1 MSGGNSVDHLQH
13 YIYMNNAATSYP
25 KPDCVKAAVSAAIEN
40 LPGAANRGGLTD
52 FNVFDEVRKKL
63 AALMNI
69 DVPDQIA
76 LGANATWALNL
87 AIFGLPFAKG
97 DTVVTTKIEHNSV
110 LRPLYKLEQSGLIK
124 VVYVDCDSYGRI
136 DTRAF
141 AAAVRQYQPRLTV
154 FSHASNVTGAVN
166 NAKELCQLAQGQ
178 GSKVLIDC
186 SQSLGWLKVDVKDI
200 GAEMIAFTGHKY
212 LLGPQGTG
220 GLYVSPA
227 LRLTP
232 HLVGGT
238 GIHSDL
244 AAMPEEMPIH
254 LEAGTGNE
262 PSFAGLLAAL
272 DWACDHPTDRAAQG
286 RKLESVKTT
295 LRQLGVR
302 MIDPP
307 GPCTPVVSFNI
318 DGMTPE
324 AVADLMLG
332 SYDIICRHGLHCAP
346 KIFDCL
352 NEPLGTV
359 RISLSRFTTED
370 EIAELLQA
378 VADIKEAGRGV

>member
-1 MSGGNSVDHLQH
+1 MSGGNGVNHLKH

-25 KPDCVKAAVSAAIEN
+25 KPECVKAAVSAAIDK
-40 LPGAANRGGLTD
+40 LPGAANRGGITD

-69 DVPDQIA
+69 DVPEQIA

-87 AIFGLPFAKG
+87 AIFGFPFAKG

-110 LRPLYKLEQSGLIK
+110 LRPLFELEKSGLIN
-124 VVYVDCDSYGRI
+124 VIFVDCDIHGRI

-141 AAAVRQYQPRLTV
+141 AAAVQRYQPRLTV
-154 FSHASNVTGAVN
+154 FSHASNVTGALN
-166 NAKELCQLAQGQ
+166 NAKSLCQLAQDH
-178 GSKVLIDC
+178 GSKVLVDC
-186 SQSLGWLKVDVKDI
+186 SQSLGWVKVDVKDI
-200 GAEMIAFTGHKY
+200 GADMIAFTGHKY

-220 GLYVSPA
+220 GLYVSLA
-227 LRLTP
+227 VRLKP

-244 AAMPEEMPIH
+244 ATMPEEMPVH

-262 PSFAGLLAAL
+262 PSFSGLLAAL
-272 DWACDHPTDRAAQG
+272 DWAFDHPLGREAEH
-286 RKLESVKTT
+286 RKLESVKAN

-307 GPCTPVVSFNI
+307 GQCTPVVSFNI

-324 AVADLMLG
+324 AVADLLMG
-332 SYDIICRHGLHCAP
+332 SYDIICRQGLHCAP

-359 RISLSRFTTED
+359 RISLSRFTTDE
-370 EIAELLQA
+370 EIAGLLLA
-378 VADIKEAGRGV
+378 VADIKEAGREV